1 MINTVSALVDLT
13 EFVAEHTYT
22 PDLDGCVSLNVRTL
36 IMRRS
41 VSVVVVICEEESSIT
56 SISVPLFTHSQV
68 MSGLGTPS
76 AVQENMAGSGDTTL
90 TLMGGAV
97 MEGATRAKYREYM
110 YLFCTYMRALL
121 RVLSQPTLKPL
132 EIYMKMLLK
141 Q

>member
-1 MINTVSALVDLT
+1 MFLYLVNTVSALGDLT

-41 VSVVVVICEEESSIT
+41 LRVVVVICVEESSIT
-56 SISVPLFTHSQV
+56 PIKVPFFTLSQV
-68 MSGLGTPS
+68 MFGLGTPS

-97 MEGATRAKYREYM
+97 MEGGTGANYREYM
-110 YLFCTYMRALL
+110 HLFCTYMRALL
-121 RVLSQPTLKPL
+121 RVLS
-132 EIYMKMLLK
+132 
-141 Q
+141 

>member
-1 MINTVSALVDLT
+1 MINTVSALGDLT

-41 VSVVVVICEEESSIT
+41 LRVVVVICVEESSIT
-56 SISVPLFTHSQV
+56 SISVPLFTLSQV
-68 MSGLGTPS
+68 MFGLGTPS

-97 MEGATRAKYREYM
+97 MEGGTVAKYREYI
-110 YLFCTYMRALL
+110 YLFVHT
-121 RVLSQPTLKPL
+121 
-132 EIYMKMLLK
+132 
-141 Q
+141 